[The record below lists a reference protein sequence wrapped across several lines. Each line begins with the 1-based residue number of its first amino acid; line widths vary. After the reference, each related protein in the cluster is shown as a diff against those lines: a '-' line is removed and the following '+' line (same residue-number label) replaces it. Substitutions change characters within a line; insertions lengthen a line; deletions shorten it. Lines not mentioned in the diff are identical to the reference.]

1 MAKENKSLTDKLT
14 KKNIIDTIILGIVA
28 ILIVMSVLFVKDK
41 SIVISI
47 SAVLL
52 IFFLVQSQLSR
63 KGLIKIIDEI
73 LQDETKNLQ
82 QASVKVIDLGEKQ
95 RNLTLKYTDMLKE
108 VLQIT
113 KSFKNNTLK
122 TKDKTQEISS
132 KIQSTYE
139 VSGEEANSLKEN
151 IASMMAL
158 KNKVQ
163 TIAELIIELTDYIK
177 QIGSTVSVV
186 ENISEQTNMLAL
198 NAAVEAARAGEFGK
212 GFAVV
217 AGEIR
222 KLADESKQ
230 ATNKITT
237 LVNDIEQT
245 TSSTIMVTEDGAKEF
260 EIGAKTAAIMN
271 DSINAI
277 VEKINQLSIDVNEIL
292 TVSIEQQAITNDVIG
307 MLDEMY
313 QGISETVK
321 TLEVNIENIR
331 ECTGLP
337 SNIKNIAD

>member
-1 MAKENKSLTDKLT
+1 MAKENKILTDKLT

-132 KIQSTYE
+132 KIQSTYD
-139 VSGEEANSLKEN
+139 VSGEEAKSLKEN

>member
-277 VEKINQLSIDVNEIL
+277 VEKINQLSIDVNVIL

-337 SNIKNIAD
+337 TNIKNIAD